1 MPRMHVFVP
10 DEVLELIQQ
19 RPELN
24 YSRLFQEAVRT
35 LAGCE
40 HERMACRRCDQPVHI
55 AALREE
61 WLSRF
66 FAELRDS
73 LIVLVDNAGTAQGA
87 AMALREVGIRWR
99 IPEARAYRP
108 PRPGRA
114 ALDRRRAREAGWV
127 EQIPN
132 PTPQRTPRRNPQR
145 GERTA

>member
-1 MPRMHVFVP
+1 MHVFVP
-10 DEVLELIQQ
+10 DEVLALIQE

-24 YSRLFQEAVRT
+24 YSRVFQEAVRT

-40 HERMACRRCDQPVHI
+40 HDRMSCRRCDQPVHI

-66 FAELRDS
+66 FAELVER
-73 LIVLVDNAGTAQGA
+73 LEVLVDNAGTAQGA

-127 EQIPN
+127 EQIP
-132 PTPQRTPRRNPQR
+132 PPQRTPRRKNPQR
-145 GERTA
+145 GAQSA